1 MGVQVADTLAW
12 LSDELRSECSQP
24 VLQRAR
30 GIANQWRSKMED
42 LHCLNDTASNRI
54 TLYATIRGTT
64 SPSSRY
70 EVQATLDF
78 ADELFLARYCS
89 CPAFSGS
96 QRGYGSYRTFD
107 YHNSPKYRSFD
118 DDDDYDYVDDYDD
131 FGSGSTYGHVND
143 DDDSASST
151 SRRYTGMC
159 KHVAAMLLLFLQQP
173 ERFRGFHAAAATPR
187 ALADYMRSLD
197 AKSNNAGE
205 NAQLD
210 VLKRIINAKSRL
222 IEEQR
227 GASGQGAAKPKR
239 KSSAPVDVKP
249 GSVYLEPTLINGH
262 DALRLSLRI
271 GCGDADYAL
280 KNISRF
286 VADMRTGTYESYGKK
301 LAFTHTPDML
311 DPFSLKLYRFLQQ
324 VIASRTAAQLQNG
337 YYYGEAVRVD
347 RELVLTD
354 WEACDLLDLFHAV
367 TQDEYKEHESKAR
380 GFLRTS
386 DGDGLRRLLI
396 EDFQRT
402 KNPGQ
407 AASTWPTKEASRS
420 ALTLSKATPP
430 SRSRR
435 PSCMRAPRRACASHR
450 TKASPMSSTDATAST
465 FSAANVPTIPRRRDR
480 IGIDGLFRCTDK
492 LRPALQ
498 VLPDLCSDDPDGV
511 FIAENDWPMFAR
523 TIVPKLTEAGIGFD
537 IPQEVTEAVGTECR
551 IEFYLDRDLYGITCE
566 AVAKYGDFTF
576 QLVPTAKELR
586 GVINPDSRSRASQ
599 VKRDLSRESFAVQVV
614 RQLCPTWSSI
624 DVARVKEEDEQ
635 AILLMLTD
643 GVQILKSVG
652 QVFSTAAF
660 DGMMQP
666 NPPSV
671 KVGLSIDS
679 NLVEISPIADEVPMN
694 EVGALLDSYRRKRR
708 YHRLKNGTFVDLKE
722 ADLHELD
729 QVSTD
734 LDLSEKQLDS
744 GIIKIPGYQAF
755 LLDSQ
760 VDDEGKSASFVD
772 YVNDVKIVDPKR
784 YEVPERLKTVLRPY
798 QVEGFQWLSTL
809 WDKGFGGILADEM
822 GLGKSVQLLSLIEAR
837 KGNGPSLIV
846 CPASLVYNWAAE
858 CEKFAGDLTVEV
870 VAGTKAQ
877 RRKAIATVA
886 AQSQENDGATTNGAT
901 TYDGTDVVI
910 TSYDLLRRDVDDY
923 AACHFALMA
932 LDEAQYI
939 KNHATK
945 VAKSVKQV
953 TADHRF
959 ALTGTPI
966 ENRLSELWSIFDFL
980 MPGLLG
986 TYTKFREKYEQPIMA
1001 PGPEHS
1007 VMADKLQ
1014 ALVGLFIKRRR
1025 KKTCSPTCP
1034 TNSRTC
1040 SPSNWKESSAN
1051 CTPHTNSGYAPR
1063 SPRRRTP
1070 TSTPRRSASSPNSPC
1085 CAKSAAIKTRIRRR
1099 EERLRQTRRHRRTR
1113 GHMHGRRQ
1121 KGPRVLAIHLVP
1133 RTHRY
1138 QTRRTRRGIL
1148 HHHRR
1153 DAEETPCGTG
1163 RRIQRQ

>member
-118 DDDDYDYVDDYDD
+118 DDDDYDYVDDY
-131 FGSGSTYGHVND
+131 D

-402 KNPGQ
+402 KPHPHGQ
-407 AASTWPTKEASRS
+407 
-420 ALTLSKATPP
+420 
-430 SRSRR
+430 RR
-435 PSCMRAPRRACASHR
+435 RRA
-450 TKASPMSSTDATAST
+450 
-465 FSAANVPTIPRRRDR
+465 V
-480 IGIDGLFRCTDK
+480 
-492 LRPALQ
+492 RP
-498 VLPDLCSDDPDGV
+498 
-511 FIAENDWPMFAR
+511 
-523 TIVPKLTEAGIGFD
+523 
-537 IPQEVTEAVGTECR
+537 
-551 IEFYLDRDLYGITCE
+551 
-566 AVAKYGDFTF
+566 
-576 QLVPTAKELR
+576 
-586 GVINPDSRSRASQ
+586 
-599 VKRDLSRESFAVQVV
+599 
-614 RQLCPTWSSI
+614 
-624 DVARVKEEDEQ
+624 
-635 AILLMLTD
+635 
-643 GVQILKSVG
+643 
-652 QVFSTAAF
+652 
-660 DGMMQP
+660 
-666 NPPSV
+666 
-671 KVGLSIDS
+671 
-679 NLVEISPIADEVPMN
+679 
-694 EVGALLDSYRRKRR
+694 
-708 YHRLKNGTFVDLKE
+708 
-722 ADLHELD
+722 
-729 QVSTD
+729 
-734 LDLSEKQLDS
+734 
-744 GIIKIPGYQAF
+744 
-755 LLDSQ
+755 
-760 VDDEGKSASFVD
+760 
-772 YVNDVKIVDPKR
+772 
-784 YEVPERLKTVLRPY
+784 
-798 QVEGFQWLSTL
+798 
-809 WDKGFGGILADEM
+809 
-822 GLGKSVQLLSLIEAR
+822 
-837 KGNGPSLIV
+837 
-846 CPASLVYNWAAE
+846 
-858 CEKFAGDLTVEV
+858 
-870 VAGTKAQ
+870 
-877 RRKAIATVA
+877 
-886 AQSQENDGATTNGAT
+886 
-901 TYDGTDVVI
+901 
-910 TSYDLLRRDVDDY
+910 
-923 AACHFALMA
+923 
-932 LDEAQYI
+932 
-939 KNHATK
+939 
-945 VAKSVKQV
+945 
-953 TADHRF
+953 
-959 ALTGTPI
+959 
-966 ENRLSELWSIFDFL
+966 
-980 MPGLLG
+980 
-986 TYTKFREKYEQPIMA
+986 
-1001 PGPEHS
+1001 
-1007 VMADKLQ
+1007 
-1014 ALVGLFIKRRR
+1014 
-1025 KKTCSPTCP
+1025 
-1034 TNSRTC
+1034 
-1040 SPSNWKESSAN
+1040 
-1051 CTPHTNSGYAPR
+1051 
-1063 SPRRRTP
+1063 
-1070 TSTPRRSASSPNSPC
+1070 
-1085 CAKSAAIKTRIRRR
+1085 
-1099 EERLRQTRRHRRTR
+1099 
-1113 GHMHGRRQ
+1113 
-1121 KGPRVLAIHLVP
+1121 
-1133 RTHRY
+1133 
-1138 QTRRTRRGIL
+1138 
-1148 HHHRR
+1148 
-1153 DAEETPCGTG
+1153 
-1163 RRIQRQ
+1163 

>member
-402 KNPGQ
+402 KKSGPSLIHMANEGGEPFGLDIVEGD
-407 AASTWPTKEASRS
+407 PTF
-420 ALTLSKATPP
+420 TF
-430 SRSRR
+430 
-435 PSCMRAPRRACASHR
+435 
-450 TKASPMSSTDATAST
+450 KASYVHESTASGVRIT
-465 FSAANVPTIPRRRDR
+465 SNQSISDVINGRNGFYIFSRERPDDSTETDR

-586 GVINPDSRSRASQ
+586 GVINPDSRSKASL

-755 LLDSQ
+755 LLDAQ
-760 VDDEGKSASFVD
+760 VDDEDKSASFVD

-870 VAGTKAQ
+870 IAGTKAQ

-886 AQSQENDGATTNGAT
+886 AQSQENDGATTNGTT

-939 KNHATK
+939 KNHSPRATS
-945 VAKSVKQV
+945 APPPS
-953 TADHRF
+953 
-959 ALTGTPI
+959 
-966 ENRLSELWSIFDFL
+966 LS
-980 MPGLLG
+980 
-986 TYTKFREKYEQPIMA
+986 
-1001 PGPEHS
+1001 
-1007 VMADKLQ
+1007 
-1014 ALVGLFIKRRR
+1014 
-1025 KKTCSPTCP
+1025 
-1034 TNSRTC
+1034 
-1040 SPSNWKESSAN
+1040 
-1051 CTPHTNSGYAPR
+1051 
-1063 SPRRRTP
+1063 SPRRHRP
-1070 TSTPRRSASSPNSPC
+1070 DR
-1085 CAKSAAIKTRIRRR
+1085 KS
-1099 EERLRQTRRHRRTR
+1099 
-1113 GHMHGRRQ
+1113 
-1121 KGPRVLAIHLVP
+1121 VV
-1133 RTHRY
+1133 
-1138 QTRRTRRGIL
+1138 
-1148 HHHRR
+1148 
-1153 DAEETPCGTG
+1153 
-1163 RRIQRQ
+1163 

>member
-367 TQDEYKEHESKAR
+367 FSGETDTPESREDLETMAAALKA
-380 GFLRTS
+380 S
-386 DGDGLRRLLI
+386 
-396 EDFQRT
+396 
-402 KNPGQ
+402 
-407 AASTWPTKEASRS
+407 STWTALSTLQECREACGG
-420 ALTLSKATPP
+420 A
-430 SRSRR
+430 
-435 PSCMRAPRRACASHR
+435 
-450 TKASPMSSTDATAST
+450 
-465 FSAANVPTIPRRRDR
+465 
-480 IGIDGLFRCTDK
+480 G
-492 LRPALQ
+492 
-498 VLPDLCSDDPDGV
+498 
-511 FIAENDWPMFAR
+511 FIAENRLTGLRADLDVYVTFEGDNTVLLQLVGKRLLSDYANEFKNIDAGGMAR
-523 TIVPKLTEAGIGFD
+523 LVVERAADTVLYGTPVARALQTITDQG
-537 IPQEVTEAVGTECR
+537 QRRRAVGHLRGEDAQRALLADRVETMVEHVAGR
-551 IEFYLDRDLYGITCE
+551 LRPASKLPAAEAAALFNQNQHELIEMAKAHAELVQWEAFTKALLDVEDEGTRRVLTWVRDLYGLT
-566 AVAKYGDFTF
+566 
-576 QLVPTAKELR
+576 
-586 GVINPDSRSRASQ
+586 VIENNLAWYLMNGRLTGQRART
-599 VKRDLSRESFAVQVV
+599 V
-614 RQLCPTWSSI
+614 SSYI
-624 DVARVKEEDEQ
+624 D
-635 AILLMLTD
+635 
-643 GVQILKSVG
+643 
-652 QVFSTAAF
+652 
-660 DGMMQP
+660 
-666 NPPSV
+666 
-671 KVGLSIDS
+671 
-679 NLVEISPIADEVPMN
+679 
-694 EVGALLDSYRRKRR
+694 
-708 YHRLKNGTFVDLKE
+708 RL
-722 ADLHELD
+722 
-729 QVSTD
+729 
-734 LDLSEKQLDS
+734 
-744 GIIKIPGYQAF
+744 
-755 LLDSQ
+755 
-760 VDDEGKSASFVD
+760 
-772 YVNDVKIVDPKR
+772 
-784 YEVPERLKTVLRPY
+784 VLRLRPHA
-798 QVEGFQWLSTL
+798 QDLV
-809 WDKGFGGILADEM
+809 DAFG
-822 GLGKSVQLLSLIEAR
+822 
-837 KGNGPSLIV
+837 
-846 CPASLVYNWAAE
+846 Y
-858 CEKFAGDLTVEV
+858 
-870 VAGTKAQ
+870 
-877 RRKAIATVA
+877 
-886 AQSQENDGATTNGAT
+886 
-901 TYDGTDVVI
+901 
-910 TSYDLLRRDVDDY
+910 
-923 AACHFALMA
+923 
-932 LDEAQYI
+932 
-939 KNHATK
+939 
-945 VAKSVKQV
+945 
-953 TADHRF
+953 
-959 ALTGTPI
+959 
-966 ENRLSELWSIFDFL
+966 
-980 MPGLLG
+980 
-986 TYTKFREKYEQPIMA
+986 
-1001 PGPEHS
+1001 GPEHLRAPIATGAEKERQDEARAYYRALRAAGDEP
-1007 VMADKLQ
+1007 VKEKHLQ
-1014 ALVGLFIKRRR
+1014 KKR
-1025 KKTCSPTCP
+1025 
-1034 TNSRTC
+1034 
-1040 SPSNWKESSAN
+1040 
-1051 CTPHTNSGYAPR
+1051 
-1063 SPRRRTP
+1063 
-1070 TSTPRRSASSPNSPC
+1070 
-1085 CAKSAAIKTRIRRR
+1085 
-1099 EERLRQTRRHRRTR
+1099 
-1113 GHMHGRRQ
+1113 
-1121 KGPRVLAIHLVP
+1121 
-1133 RTHRY
+1133 
-1138 QTRRTRRGIL
+1138 
-1148 HHHRR
+1148 
-1153 DAEETPCGTG
+1153 
-1163 RRIQRQ
+1163 